1 MPHFFPPV
9 FLLCETPA
17 KPLRIHSD
25 RFFHSAKKVVRV
37 VRVWCVRTVRCSSC
51 NKEVKHIG
59 MVFERKKD
67 FFATIF
73 LEIFCHG
80 KTESSQNTT
89 VSCLSLILSCLRRR
103 YPIKN
108 SAALHTLKSEFL
120 SGTDSTALGTRS
132 LAMNGTLM
140 NNVGRGRSMSA
151 RPRRAN
157 PDFSILF
164 TLHSK
169 KFYQA
174 GSAANF
180 PWAGPTL
187 LGEKATHTQY
197 NGQTSSLGL
206 FVANSTN

>member
-1 MPHFFPPV
+1 M
-9 FLLCETPA
+9 
-17 KPLRIHSD
+17 
-25 RFFHSAKKVVRV
+25 
-37 VRVWCVRTVRCSSC
+37 
-51 NKEVKHIG
+51 KEG
-59 MVFERKKD
+59 F

-73 LEIFCHG
+73 LVIFCHG
-80 KTESSQNTT
+80 KSESSQTTT

-164 TLHSK
+164 ALHSK
-169 KFYQA
+169 KVLPGGVRRQLPLGRSAVA
-174 GSAANF
+174 G
-180 PWAGPTL
+180 
-187 LGEKATHTQY
+187 GEEGHTHTIQRSDKLTWPLC
-197 NGQTSSLGL
+197 GQLNQLRCVGGIREKKWLWRGMVHFRWQELSCT
-206 FVANSTN
+206 